1 MEWILSAAHW
11 FGSAVCDQLPLHSY
25 RFAGVI
31 LPLCARC
38 TGLYL
43 GALLSLLVHA
53 WRHPRAVGLPRPW
66 MLVVLV
72 LFFFAWAGD
81 GVNSFLS
88 VIPSVPHLYPPSNLL
103 RLITGTL
110 MGITVGSLVFVMFN
124 SLVWRAPN
132 PTAIFATRRE
142 FLALLGLGALLVFIV
157 QSEWELLLYPLAVA
171 SLVAILTLHVGMMT
185 ALAVNLTRRMAL
197 TWREVLPAFA
207 IGSLVALTYL
217 SAIALVHA
225 VLVQSVPIESFHM

>member
-11 FGSAVCDQLPLHSY
+11 FGSAVCHQFPEHSY
-25 RFAGVI
+25 HVAGAP

-43 GALLSLLVHA
+43 GALLTLIFHV

-81 GVNSFLS
+81 GLNSFLS
-88 VIPSVPHLYPPSNLL
+88 IIPIAPHLYSPQNLL

-110 MGITVGSLVFVMFN
+110 MGITIGSLVFVMFN
-124 SLVWRAPN
+124 SLVWRTPS
-132 PTAIFATRRE
+132 PDAIFATRRE
-142 FLALLGLGALLVFIV
+142 FFALLGLGALLAFIIH
-157 QSEWELLLYPLAVA
+157 SEFAPLLYLLNLAV
-171 SLVAILTLHVGMMT
+171 LIAIPVLHVALVT
-185 ALAVNLTRRMAL
+185 AFLSSFRPRVSAWRGTLLRLAASMLIT
-197 TWREVLPAFA
+197 FA
-207 IGSLVALTYL
+207 YL
-217 SAIALVHA
+217 SPIAWLHEMLVKN
-225 VLVQSVPIESFHM
+225 LPY

>member
-11 FGSAVCDQLPLHSY
+11 FGSAVCHQFPTHSY
-25 RFAGVI
+25 QVAGVP

-43 GALLSLLVHA
+43 GALLTLIFHA
-53 WRHPRAVGLPRPW
+53 WSRPRAVGLPRPW

-81 GVNSFLS
+81 GINSFLS
-88 VIPSVPHLYPPSNLL
+88 IIPIAPHLYPPQNIL

-110 MGITVGSLVFVMFN
+110 MGITIGSLIFVMFN

-132 PTAIFATRRE
+132 PNFIFATRRE
-142 FLALLGLGALLVFIV
+142 FFALLGLGTLLVLV
-157 QSEWELLLYPLAVA
+157 VHSEFAPLLYPLN
-171 SLVAILTLHVGMMT
+171 LAILIAIPTLHTMLVT
-185 ALAVNLTRRMAL
+185 AFIANLTRPAL
-197 TWREVLPAFA
+197 NWRQAVPAFA
-207 IGSLVALTYL
+207 LGALIALTYL
-217 SAIALVHA
+217 SAIALLRV
-225 VLVQSVPIESFHM
+225 VLLPTL